1 MTPEPTRLNPIGSAG
16 RVRNRWIVETV
27 ETAKA
32 ATPVVL
38 AELGWMGMGIVDT
51 IMVGKLG
58 PAAIAGVSLGNVLFF
73 TVGLV
78 GLGLLLG
85 LDTLVSQSFGAGD
98 LRDCRRSLVQGVY
111 LSIGLTPILMVVVAL
126 LTPMLAVWGVQ
137 AEVVAVAIPY
147 TKTLNWGMLP
157 LLLYVAAR
165 RYLQG
170 MNLARSVTAALVSA
184 NAVNWLGNLLLI
196 DGRFGFP
203 ALGTV
208 GSGIATF
215 IGRIWMAGVLAVAI
229 AAHARREGTDWIQT
243 PMAIDRPRLRR
254 LLAIGAPTAIQIAL
268 EVGVFLA
275 AAILAGRLG
284 TRALAAHEVVLN
296 VISVAFTV
304 PLGISS
310 AAAARVG
317 QAIGRRDPQAA
328 AWAGWSAI
336 LLGAGFMIAFVLAFS
351 LAPRTILRTYTAD
364 RGVVAA
370 GVSLLFVAAIFQMFD
385 GTQVI
390 ASGALRGAGE
400 TKASMYCNL
409 VAHWGLGLPVGYLL
423 AFEAGWGLIG
433 LWVGLMVGLVV
444 AGIALLVAWRVSVRR
459 LKQALPTRE

>member
-1 MTPEPTRLNPIGSAG
+1 MTQEPASLKTD
-16 RVRNRWIVETV
+16 ETDRTPADHPFGKMRGDLV
-27 ETAKA
+27 ETAKLA
-32 ATPVVL
+32 MPVVF

-73 TVGLV
+73 TIAIA

-98 LRDCRRSLVQGVY
+98 VRDCHRSLVQGIY
-111 LSIGLTPILMVVVAL
+111 LSIFLTPLLMLIVAA
-126 LTPMLAVWGVQ
+126 LTPMLASWRVH
-137 AEVVAVAIPY
+137 ADVVEVAIPY
-147 TKTLNWGMLP
+147 LKTLNWGMFP
-157 LLLYVAAR
+157 LLLYVATR

-170 MNLARSVTAALVSA
+170 MNLVRPVMFALISA
-184 NAVNWLGNLLLI
+184 NLVNWLGNLLLI
-196 DGRFGFP
+196 DGRFGLP

-215 IGRIWMAGVLAVAI
+215 VGRIWMAGVLVAAIILQDLRKRTDLRHTSLAV
-229 AAHARREGTDWIQT
+229 DW
-243 PMAIDRPRLRR
+243 PRLRS
-254 LLAIGAPTAIQIAL
+254 LLAIGTPTAIQITL
-268 EVGVFLA
+268 EVGVFA
-275 AAILAGRLG
+275 AAAVLAGRLG
-284 TRALAAHEVVLN
+284 TRQLAAHEVVLN

-317 QAIGRRDPQAA
+317 QAIGRRDPQGAA
-328 AWAGWSAI
+328 LAGWSAI
-336 LLGAGFMIAFVLAFS
+336 ILGAGFMTAFVLAFS
-351 LAPRTILRTYTAD
+351 LAPRTILGTYTAD
-364 RGVVAA
+364 RGVITT
-370 GVSLLFVAAIFQMFD
+370 GVSLLFVAALFQIFD

-400 TKASMYCNL
+400 TKASMFCNL

-444 AGIALLVAWRVSVRR
+444 AGSALLVAWRTSVRR
-459 LKQALPTRE
+459 LKNL